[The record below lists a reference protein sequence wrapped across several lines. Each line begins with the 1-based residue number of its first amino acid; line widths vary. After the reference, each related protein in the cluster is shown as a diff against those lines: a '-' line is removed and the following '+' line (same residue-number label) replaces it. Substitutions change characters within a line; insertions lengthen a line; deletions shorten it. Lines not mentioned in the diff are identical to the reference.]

1 MSSADD
7 FKNQGN
13 EAFKNKDYDKAIELY
28 SKAIELDPKKEV
40 YYSNRSGAFAAANKL
55 EEALKDAEECLKVNP
70 GFAKGYSR
78 KGYALEML
86 GREED
91 AAEAYDSGL
100 KVDPNNKEL
109 QDKKAAIS
117 QRSDQSMGDFM
128 NLLNN
133 PDIKKMMQE
142 NPQMLQTLLSNPALF
157 KDPAMMANMAKMFAG
172 KGKGKAPEGA
182 SPHSPSQGHH
192 EEHKP
197 SGSNPW
203 DQSHHQEPHTHH
215 KEEPKPAPKAEAPKA
230 APAPQSPW
238 DTAKAQGDAEYK
250 KRNFEAAIG
259 HYDEAIK
266 LQPTQLLAYN
276 NKAACLIELKRLD
289 DALKATDDAIEKY
302 KESEHKDRNYQ
313 HYAKVLARKA
323 RIFHLQNQLAESVKW
338 YESSLLEDRV
348 PAVEEGLREVKR
360 AIKKAEELAYI
371 DPALSEKHREAGN
384 DFFQKG
390 DFGKAIQEYEEAK
403 KRNPSDPKVYN
414 NIASCFTKIMK
425 YNEAM
430 KEVERA
436 LELDPKFI
444 KAMIRKGN
452 LHNML
457 KEHHKALDVFNKVLA
472 LEPNNQ
478 EAKTGLEQ
486 TQFKIS
492 MSMNEGNDEERM
504 KRAMNDPEIVAIM
517 QDPMVRIALEQM
529 QANPRN
535 IMEYMNDSTLG
546 PKINKL
552 IAAGII
558 KAR

>member
-13 EAFKNKDYDKAIELY
+13 NAFKNKDYDTAIELY
-28 SKAIELDPKKEV
+28 TKAIELDPKKEV

-55 EEALKDAEECLKVNP
+55 EEALQDAEECLKVNP

-78 KGYALEML
+78 KGYALEVL
-86 GREED
+86 GREEE
-91 AAEAYDSGL
+91 AAEAYDAGL

-117 QRSDQSMGDFM
+117 ERPDQSMGDLM
-128 NLLNN
+128 GLLNN

-142 NPQMLQTLLSNPALF
+142 NPQMLQTLLQNPGLF
-157 KDPAMMANMAKMFAG
+157 KDPSMMANMAKMFS
-172 KGKGKAPEGA
+172 GKGKAPEGA
-182 SPHSPSQGHH
+182 SPHSPSQGHK
-192 EEHKP
+192 EERKP
-197 SGSNPW
+197 AEGNPW
-203 DQSHHQEPHTHH
+203 DQPHHQEPHSHH
-215 KEEPKPAPKAEAPKA
+215 KEEPMPTRRPEPSKPS
-230 APAPQSPW
+230 QTPW

-250 KRNFEAAIG
+250 KRSFEAAIN
-259 HYDEAIK
+259 HYEEAIK

-289 DALKATDDAIEKY
+289 DALKTTDEAIEKY
-302 KESEHKDRNYQ
+302 KETEQKERNYQ

-323 RIFHLQNQLAESVKW
+323 RILQLQNKLADAQKW
-338 YESSLLEDRV
+338 YESSLMEDRV

-360 AIKKAEELAYI
+360 AMKKAEEQSYL
-371 DPALSEKHREAGN
+371 DPVLSEKHREAGN
-384 DFFQKG
+384 EFFQKG

-403 KRNPSDPKVYN
+403 KRNPTDPKVYN
-414 NIASCFTKIMK
+414 NIASCFSKIMK

-457 KEHHKALDVFNKVLA
+457 KEHHKALDAFNKVLA
-472 LEPNNQ
+472 LEPENQ
-478 EAKTGLEQ
+478 EAKVGLEQ
-486 TQFKIS
+486 TQMKIS
-492 MSMNEGNDEERM
+492 MSMSEGNDEERM
-504 KRAMNDPEIVAIM
+504 KRAMNDPEIVSIM

-558 KAR
+558 KARN